1 MKSST
6 IWILGILSILAI
18 LGAIHA
24 ITMSISLGLNA
35 LFQPYLIGGLTGE
48 IPVLVYLLISVLAA
62 LILGGVTVDALVKSL
77 SNTEQLKAIADKV
90 SILENNQESQFKLLE
105 SMQARVFLV
114 DENIERT
121 RKDVTEKLGK
131 QGDEIKQTID
141 IGQQSQQKIME
152 DVQSQTLVV
161 DNSLEN
167 VRKEVSKGLTAQ
179 GEAIKQS
186 QMNLTNRFDSKL
198 SDIKEEMAKQLGE
211 IKTYSEQQEQSSK
224 KAVSTVL
231 KQKDDIADMKSK
243 LDTIKEEVVKPK
255 PELNSLSNTEDVKG
269 IGPKKANELK
279 EIGITTVAEFILT
292 DPPIIA
298 DKTSTSIGTVEK
310 LQGLAQLGMVPGVKG
325 KDLTLLEEVGVADR
339 KTLANQDPI
348 DLSRRINGI
357 YKGLVEK
364 GQISEGEKPTIEEI
378 TSWIKLAKV

>member
-1 MKSST
+1 
-6 IWILGILSILAI
+6 
-18 LGAIHA
+18 
-24 ITMSISLGLNA
+24 
-35 LFQPYLIGGLTGE
+35 
-48 IPVLVYLLISVLAA
+48 LVYLFISVLVA
-62 LILGGVTVDALVKSL
+62 LILGGVTINALVKSL

-141 IGQQSQQKIME
+141 LGQQSQQKLME

-167 VRKEVSKGLTAQ
+167 VRKEVSRGLTAQ

-198 SDIKEEMAKQLGE
+198 SDIREEMVKQLGE

-231 KQKDDIADMKSK
+231 KQKDDITEMKSK

-255 PELNSLSNTEDVKG
+255 PELTSLSDTEDVKG

-310 LQGLAQLGMVPGVKG
+310 LQGLAQLAMVPGVKG
-325 KDLTLLEEVGVADR
+325 KDLTLLEEVGVTDR

-348 DLSRRINGI
+348 DLSRRVNGI
-357 YKGLVEK
+357 YKDLVEK

-378 TSWIKLAKV
+378 TSWIKLAKI